1 MMPIE
6 DYLSKLEVLYE
17 DNHIIAVVK
26 PSGILSQKDITGD
39 FDMTEL
45 VKLYLKKKYS
55 KPGEVY
61 LGLIHRL
68 DRPVGGVMVFARTS
82 KAASRLSED
91 IRNHEFYKTYWAL
104 VEGVIS
110 APGTIEL
117 NIKKNE
123 EKLVS
128 KIAEA
133 GDEDGKP
140 SSLTYKP
147 LKSNGKVTLLEVSL
161 ISGRFHQIRLSFS
174 SIGHPILNDQK
185 YGYRGIK
192 TSDDLR
198 LWCTS
203 IRFRHPVSKIWVE
216 VTNHPTNWPIV

>member
-6 DYLSKLEVLYE
+6 DYLLKLEVLYE

-55 KPGEVY
+55 KPGDVY

-91 IRNHEFYKTYWAL
+91 IRNHEFHKTYWAL
-104 VEGVIS
+104 AEGAITT
-110 APGTIEL
+110 AGTIEL
-117 NIKKNE
+117 NIKKDE

-128 KIAEA
+128 RIVEA
-133 GDEDGKP
+133 SDEHGKP
-140 SSLTYKP
+140 
-147 LKSNGKVTLLEVSL
+147 
-161 ISGRFHQIRLSFS
+161 
-174 SIGHPILNDQK
+174 
-185 YGYRGIK
+185 
-192 TSDDLR
+192 
-198 LWCTS
+198 C
-203 IRFRHPVSKIWVE
+203 KIN
-216 VTNHPTNWPIV
+216 T